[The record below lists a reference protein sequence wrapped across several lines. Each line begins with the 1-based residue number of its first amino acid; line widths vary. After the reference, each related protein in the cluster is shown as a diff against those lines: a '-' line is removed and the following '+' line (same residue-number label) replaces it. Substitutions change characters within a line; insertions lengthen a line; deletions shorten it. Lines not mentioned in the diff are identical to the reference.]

1 MQSVFNQ
8 AFVVKRPSNVVVTG
22 TELALACGLL
32 LAACAAQAQVDAG
45 ALRQQIERDQ
55 VFRLP
60 KLQAPVV
67 QTPRVQRAPSGPKVL
82 IERFVLRGH
91 SLVPEDQLQAALSS
105 FLGRPLS
112 FSQLEDAAATVGD
125 QFRALG
131 WTVRVFLPE
140 QDIVQG
146 VATIEVVEATL
157 GAVRSDGDV
166 AKPSS
171 LAALRKV
178 IEASQPAGDFLN
190 SHRIDRGLLIAN
202 DISGVTVAGS
212 LVEGQEQAQTD
223 LLLKT
228 LAKPPFEVNLSQ
240 DNTGSYST
248 GSSRVAALI
257 NFNRFLLPGGVLS
270 TQMAYTEGSKYGRLG
285 VNVPVGSHGLRAT
298 ASASHLDY
306 QVVNLPVEV
315 QGRGSSQ
322 TYGLELTYPLVRE
335 RNRNVYVNL
344 AWDEKVFINYDPLG
358 LLSSDYF
365 SRSWSL
371 SLQGN
376 RETEW
381 LGLSGAFTASLAAS
395 SGVLDLRG
403 SPNEDTLAKDANP
416 GGDFH
421 KLRWTLSQEQ
431 SLHPKL
437 SVYASVS
444 GQWASKNLDSSEK
457 FSLGGSSGVRA
468 YGSGEASGARAHMA
482 NLELRWRVQPTLTFL
497 GFYDTGKVRGNV
509 RNDYRGA
516 PELNRYG
523 LKGRGVGVNWLA
535 FDVFNVRAVWAR
547 RKGEN
552 PNPNDVTGK
561 DQDGSLVR
569 NRFWLTIAAA
579 F

>member
-91 SLVPEDQLQAALSS
+91 SLVPEDQLQAALSP

-240 DNTGSYST
+240 DNTGSYAT

-416 GGDFH
+416 AGHFT
-421 KLRWTLSQEQ
+421 KLRWTISQEQ
-431 SLHPKL
+431 PVFGNVSL
-437 SVYASVS
+437 YGAFS

-457 FSLGGSSGVRA
+457 FTLGGASGVRA
-468 YGSGEASGARAHMA
+468 YGSGEAAGTHGRML
-482 NLELRWRVQPTLTFL
+482 NLELRWRWSSTLSL
-497 GFYDTGKVRGNV
+497 ASFYDIGWVRTNL
-509 RNDYRGA
+509 RNGYPGA
-516 PELNRYG
+516 PEVNRYG
-523 LKGRGVGVNWLA
+523 LRGSGLAINWQALDA
-535 FDVFNVRAVWAR
+535 LSVRAVWAR
-547 RKGEN
+547 RSGQN
-552 PNPNDVTGK
+552 PKPDDVTGR
-561 DQDGSLVR
+561 DQDGTLIK
-569 NRFWLTIAAA
+569 NRVWLTLSAS